1 MIDPYKSKAELGV
14 KKAIGQLKKVLEMIG
29 NEEYCMDILQQVGA
43 VEGLLASVATQALE
57 SHLHTCG
64 KRAFSSSDEKEQEK
78 IIQELLLAFKKSK
91 K

>member
-1 MIDPYKSKAELGV
+1 MIDPYKSKAELAT
-14 KKAIGQLKKVLEMIG
+14 KKALGQLKKVLTMIE
-29 NEEYCMDILQQVGA
+29 NEAYCMDVLQQVRA
-43 VEGLLASVATQALE
+43 VEGLLASVDTLLLD

-78 IIQELLLAFKKSK
+78 IIQELLLAFKTSK